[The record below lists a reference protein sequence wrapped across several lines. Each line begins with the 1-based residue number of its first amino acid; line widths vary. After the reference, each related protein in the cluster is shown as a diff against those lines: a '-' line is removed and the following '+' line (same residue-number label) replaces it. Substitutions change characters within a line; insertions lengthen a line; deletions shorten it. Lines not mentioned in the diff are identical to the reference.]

1 MKKNIVIILSLVVI
15 VLLGFYFVSAVII
28 KKGNSSK
35 EGLKNDEDPQALLY
49 KKAQAL
55 KTENSYLE
63 ALSIYEGIVEESQ
76 DSKLTEDAKRDI
88 MALKIALL
96 FSPTATDDSVVY
108 IIKKGDTLG
117 KIAKEYNTTV
127 ELLMRSNNLPSDL
140 IRVGGRLKITTATYS
155 VVVDRSQ
162 NVLILKSN
170 EEVLK
175 TYRVATGINNST
187 PLGEFKIVNKLKD
200 PVWYKAGAVVPS
212 GSPENILGSR
222 WMGISVSGYGIHG
235 TTQPESIG
243 EHVTAGCVRMREPD
257 VQELYT
263 ILPVSA
269 EVTIID

>member
-222 WMGISVSGYGIHG
+222 WMGISVTGYGIHG